1 MPPPSSASHLPSEIL
16 EMLGRVQ
23 DQAMIFSFT
32 VDENN
37 ENAHFPYASPGAQAV
52 YGVSAEEVMSDA
64 MELVGRIHDDDLAGY
79 VSSVEE
85 SWKQLSEWNFVFRS
99 RFPGYPNNYKWLKAS
114 SMPKRLPN
122 GHTIWYGAVYDVD
135 AETRLGDSEKRQD
148 SISNKYAHAFDLLND
163 VVFAVRATSWEA
175 ADWRAKHTHLHTA
188 PAHTPAHTHTPMP
201 AHTHLHTPTPAHTL
215 HTSPSSIIV
224 RHAPLPRRPA
234 GACTSPPSRSAST
247 SSSAA

>member
-1 MPPPSSASHLPSEIL
+1 
-16 EMLGRVQ
+16 MLGRVQ

-37 ENAHFPYASPGAQAV
+37 ENARFPYASPGAQAV

-64 MELVGRIHDDDLAGY
+64 MELVGRIHDDDQRSY
-79 VSSVEE
+79 FSSVEE
-85 SWKQLSEWNFVFRS
+85 SWKQLSEWNFTWRS

-122 GHTIWYGAVYDVD
+122 GHTIWYGAVYDAD
-135 AETRLGDSEKRQD
+135 AETRLGDSEKRQTESAASNRLLQSEND

-188 PAHTPAHTHTPMP
+188 PAHTPAHTHT
-201 AHTHLHTPTPAHTL
+201 THKSLLHH
-215 HTSPSSIIV
+215 
-224 RHAPLPRRPA
+224 RAPRPF
-234 GACTSPPSRSAST
+234 T
-247 SSSAA
+247 SSSCRRVCEAG